1 MIFRKSLDTCI
12 VPKDWKKARVTPIFK
27 KGVKM
32 SPSNYRPVSL
42 TSVPCKIMESLIKD
56 EMMAHLLNNRLINN
70 SQHGFILGRSC
81 ATNLV
86 VFMDKVT
93 RIIDENSSTDIFYLD
108 FAKAFDK
115 VPHERL
121 IIKLEA
127 KGVTGKIKN
136 WIREWLNNI
145 RPAIIYRPYR

>member
-1 MIFRKSLDTCI
+1 
-12 VPKDWKKARVTPIFK
+12 
-27 KGVKM
+27 
-32 SPSNYRPVSL
+32 
-42 TSVPCKIMESLIKD
+42 MESLIKD